1 MVRLPR
7 DLSGRELARALRRYG
22 YEVTRETGSHMRLT
36 TRQRG
41 EHHVTIP
48 DHDSLRIGT
57 LSDILADVA
66 EHVGIE
72 RSALVAELFAR

>member
-7 DLSGRELARALRRYG
+7 DLSGRDLARALRRYG

-36 TRQRG
+36 TQQNG

-48 DHDSLRIGT
+48 DHDELLLGT
-57 LSDILADVA
+57 LASILADVA
-66 EHVGIE
+66 QHLFE
-72 RSALVAELFAR
+72 R

>member
-1 MVRLPR
+1 VVRLPR